1 MSIQKIVRGVIA
13 RGIYLETLHPKLDA
27 VRQFYAVWK
36 KAIEQVPHSAP
47 SLTGWGLVRERL
59 DLKRVDL
66 LDDDGNLADTD
77 EKLNQALSIAL
88 SEEYESEEIEDE
100 EVDELDNYLTLEEN
114 QVNVQE
120 SMIDWTQFQVSVHI
134 LCPLFVRYSLCAYDT

>member
-1 MSIQKIVRGVIA
+1 M
-13 RGIYLETLHPKLDA
+13 
-27 VRQFYAVWK
+27 
-36 KAIEQVPHSAP
+36 
-47 SLTGWGLVRERL
+47 VRERL

-66 LDDDGNLADTD
+66 LDEDGNLADTD

-88 SEEYESEEIEDE
+88 SEEDEPEEIEDE
-100 EVDELDNYLTLEEN
+100 GFEEAVDNLTLEEN

-134 LCPLFVRYSLCAYDT
+134 LFISCIGLLGIFFLGI